1 MILKLEAAERELH
14 ESKSEASIAAY
25 RLEELMDQMSRLEQ
39 VHALQRKELSD
50 DKSAL
55 EANHQRLL
63 ADLKVAFEQCS
74 ALQADLIAVHQQLDS
89 AVDENRELTRK
100 LESLQEGINTTPL
113 NGVPLFAPSIQQP
126 LVPSWRTF
134 HHEEDEPKKDG
145 EELKYANEALRLYRT
160 LNEELRQMQST
171 LKSRLWEAE
180 DRYELAMQANRA
192 LISELSCKSSEHL
205 SLVRERESL
214 SFELASLRSQVP
226 SGVVMRAQMLQASL
240 EEMKRKYNEVTEAKD
255 HVSRAHHMLGKEM
268 NALRRD
274 HESTMKELLV
284 LQQLYRKSEE
294 DRNRSEAI
302 LMITNEELSE
312 AMSKIA
318 YLSAEIKQLEIQL
331 EHAVEDA
338 DNLRL
343 DVNAKVAELEVSQEL
358 AGSLQSSLDDMGK
371 EHDSLR
377 KDAADLQ
384 NEIGRLRRELI
395 EKGQQLVDVTDSSA
409 EKMTR
414 LEQILKNTEAEVE
427 ALDVDLTISLI
438 MVIEEVT
445 VSRAQLEAMT
455 IQRQMLIQCIE
466 AIELELDE
474 TSRAL
479 RDKDIQISSLNSDVE
494 ILRLKLKG

>member
-1 MILKLEAAERELH
+1 
-14 ESKSEASIAAY
+14 
-25 RLEELMDQMSRLEQ
+25 
-39 VHALQRKELSD
+39 
-50 DKSAL
+50 
-55 EANHQRLL
+55 
-63 ADLKVAFEQCS
+63 
-74 ALQADLIAVHQQLDS
+74 
-89 AVDENRELTRK
+89 
-100 LESLQEGINTTPL
+100 
-113 NGVPLFAPSIQQP
+113 
-126 LVPSWRTF
+126 
-134 HHEEDEPKKDG
+134 
-145 EELKYANEALRLYRT
+145 
-160 LNEELRQMQST
+160 MQST

-192 LISELSCKSSEHL
+192 LISELSCKSSKHL

-255 HVSRAHHMLGKEM
+255 NVSRAHHMLGKEM

-284 LQQLYRKSEE
+284 LQQAYRKSEE

-358 AGSLQSSLDDMGK
+358 VGSLQSSLDDMGK
-371 EHDSLR
+371 EHDVLR
-377 KDAADLQ
+377 KDVADLQ
-384 NEIGRLRRELI
+384 NVIGRLRRELV
-395 EKGQQLVDVTDSSA
+395 EKEQQLVDVTDSSA

-414 LEQILKNTEAEVE
+414 LEQSLKNTEAEVE

-474 TSRAL
+474 THRAV

>member
-50 DKSAL
+50 DKSSL

-63 ADLKVAFEQCS
+63 ADLNVAFEQCS

-100 LESLQEGINTTPL
+100 LESLQEGINIAPL
-113 NGVPLFAPSIQQP
+113 NGVPLFAPMIHQP
-126 LVPSWRTF
+126 VPSWRTF
-134 HHEEDEPKKDG
+134 HHEEEEPKKDG

-192 LISELSCKSSEHL
+192 LISELSCKSSEHQ

-255 HVSRAHHMLGKEM
+255 NVSRAHHMLGKEM

-284 LQQLYRKSEE
+284 LQQAYRKSEE

-358 AGSLQSSLDDMGK
+358 VGSLQSSLDDMGK
-371 EHDSLR
+371 EHDVLR
-377 KDAADLQ
+377 KDVADLQ
-384 NEIGRLRRELI
+384 NVIGRLRRELV
-395 EKGQQLVDVTDSSA
+395 EKEQQLVDVTDSSA

-414 LEQILKNTEAEVE
+414 LEQSLKNTEAEVE

-474 TSRAL
+474 THRAV